1 MAKHTF
7 RVSCECGTRYDP
19 PRCMQDVTKQADD
32 VPWYMCILPIL
43 NVHVKHGVCPLRCDI
58 GGIKIYST
66 TDSAV

>member
-7 RVSCECGTRYDP
+7 RVECECGTPYDP
-19 PRCMQDVTKQADD
+19 PRCVQDVTKQAAD
-32 VPWYMCILPIL
+32 VPWFMCILPIL

-66 TDSAV
+66 TDSGV